1 VLGADRI
8 AGTPGQSVEEKL
20 KLCHP
25 TQKIDA
31 RKKRSKP
38 AIHMK
43 QQKLVILA
51 ENSWWMSTM
60 NIEQAPLQ
68 KEEHR

>member
-1 VLGADRI
+1 VPGADGI
-8 AGTPGQSVEEKL
+8 AGTPGQSAEEKL
-20 KLCHP
+20 KLCYR
-25 TQKIDA
+25 TQNSTLV
-31 RKKRSKP
+31 KKRSKP

-43 QQKLVILA
+43 QKLVILA